1 MRFWKAKEYESLAM
15 NLSPNSL
22 KEVLGIASGRLAL
35 SSPTGLL
42 DAKVILKHLT
52 KMTDVDLILKADVPL
67 ETELVKEYFDLVARR
82 EKGEP
87 VAYLTG
93 EKAFM
98 GLDFKVTKDVL
109 IPRPETE
116 TLVEKVLELRGK
128 GSLKGFEVGVGS
140 GCISISLLKANPDLT
155 MVASEISKPAIE
167 VAQNNADMHGVSN
180 RLKLVNA
187 NIFNE
192 ECGGR
197 FDFLVSN
204 PPYIGAEEYSSLMAD
219 VREFEPKRALYADCD
234 GLDYYVRIVNAA
246 PNLLKPGSLIAFE
259 IGMSQGPEVSSI
271 LEGAGFRDIVVYP
284 DLSGRDRIVMG
295 VYAYVK

>member
-1 MRFWKAKEYESLAM
+1 M